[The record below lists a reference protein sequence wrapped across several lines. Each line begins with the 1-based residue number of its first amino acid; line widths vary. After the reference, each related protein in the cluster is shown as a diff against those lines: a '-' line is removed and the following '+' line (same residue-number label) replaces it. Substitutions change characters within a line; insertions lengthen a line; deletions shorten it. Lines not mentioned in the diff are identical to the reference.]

1 MPTDFTPKLQAAKS
15 KLEAKG
21 MLMQFVQRIE
31 DTSQMP
37 VPGGGYPVTEKRTDF
52 YGVKTGATLAEIQAG
67 IFSGEDLIV
76 LMPGDVCEGRP
87 STTDKVAFQGKLW
100 AISNIRVVAPTDLDI
115 LYKAA
120 VKEEGADGD

>member
-1 MPTDFTPKLQAAKS
+1 MPTDFTPKLQAAKT

-21 MLMQFVQRIE
+21 MLMQFVRRIE

-37 VPGGGYPVTEKRTDF
+37 VPGGGYPIEEKRTDF
-52 YGVKTGATLAEIQAG
+52 YGVKTGATLEEVQAG

-87 STTDKVAFQGKLW
+87 STMDKVVFQGKRW
-100 AISNIRVVAPTDLDI
+100 GISNIRVVAPADLDI

-120 VKEEGADGD
+120 VVEEGADA